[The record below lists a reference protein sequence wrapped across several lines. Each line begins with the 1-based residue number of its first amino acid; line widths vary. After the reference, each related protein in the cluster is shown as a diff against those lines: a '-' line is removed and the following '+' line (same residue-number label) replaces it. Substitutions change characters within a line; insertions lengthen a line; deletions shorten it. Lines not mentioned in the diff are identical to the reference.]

1 MPFVLI
7 PITLLA
13 IGYKAYQHKGI
24 AIENVEDPEF
34 FGPWEL
40 PTNETEIN
48 KNWYG
53 RFYQDDVIL
62 GILALYVILKA
73 KPWK

>member
-1 MPFVLI
+1 MPFLI

-24 AIENVEDPEF
+24 KIEDVPDPTGIPEWALEN
-34 FGPWEL
+34 PE
-40 PTNETEIN
+40 NEIDRP
-48 KNWYG
+48 WYG
-53 RFYQDDVIL
+53 KFYQDDVIL
-62 GILALYVILKA
+62 GIIALYVILQA